1 MGRRIVTVF
10 EVLLIMTLFSMFA
23 ALVITT
29 TDNDNIVENTE
40 SFVELVRYKGC
51 ITDEMY
57 SDFIGGFRSPVDVSI
72 VVTKKGQLNEGD
84 TIQFTGDVVDALE
97 NERTNVAAGIIAG
110 TYTMKVGD
118 EIQVIVRKTTSTYF
132 DNLMGFITG
141 TGPASSSPAVAIKG
155 GMILNTQYPTA

>member
-1 MGRRIVTVF
+1 M
-10 EVLLIMTLFSMFA
+10 
-23 ALVITT
+23 
-29 TDNDNIVENTE
+29 
-40 SFVELVRYKGC
+40 
-51 ITDEMY
+51 
-57 SDFIGGFRSPVDVSI
+57 
-72 VVTKKGQLNEGD
+72 
-84 TIQFTGDVVDALE
+84 
-97 NERTNVAAGIIAG
+97 AAGIIAG